1 MRKGVNPAVGSQ
13 RSAAGMTYDS
23 GYLLCCLLSLLCVLC
38 PVFVVPCAAVEKTT
52 ITSDSLV
59 YDEKTSTYVA
69 TGHARIERGLAV
81 LEADEVRYHEKTSE
95 AEAEGSVVYEDQSIR
110 IKAKRAAFN
119 LDSKTGTLYDAE
131 VFSKKDNYHIKG
143 VELEKTGE
151 KEFKSSDAS
160 FTTCDAPVPEWCFR
174 GKDIDLVVGDTLK
187 ARDIVFDIKGR
198 PVAYFP
204 YLSAPVDNERKTG
217 FLLPSVGLVKDK
229 GLHYTQQFFLV
240 LSENRD
246 ATFLLDAYTKRG
258 IGEGIEYRFVETG
271 GAKGDFWVY
280 HLYDTTL
287 KDHFWDLKG
296 VLEKRE
302 NDEKFNAFLK
312 LDYINSIKFY
322 TEYNSYLLAG
332 MRAYVDSASYLS
344 ETSAKFLETNGE
356 VSQKFGDSRLYL
368 RTQYLFNLDSSI
380 EQSTVPQRLPE
391 VGYSVNPSGIGPVT
405 FSLSSSIANFWR
417 EQGARGQRLDVYPRF
432 SYSFGKDIT
441 ILQSLGLRETAYSLS
456 QSDDFGSSPHRESFD
471 YSVTAHTRLVK
482 QYGAFLH
489 ILEPSLG
496 FTYIPDARSN
506 LPLFDST
513 ELYTKTA
520 TGELALLNRF
530 ADKSGEFLTVRLR
543 QDVDAYQGNRAFQP
557 VKIDALLQRPLLFRT
572 EAQVS
577 VQSGTLEVLNS
588 DIGITIPGNATL
600 ALGERYNRADD
611 TMFYSLGLNAVFTK
625 TLSTESSFWFDAKN
639 GGLKDIVAKLK
650 YQAQCWGVTTVLTKN
665 QSNLSVTVHFTLL
678 GLGSIKL

>member
-1 MRKGVNPAVGSQ
+1 MRSTMQG
-13 RSAAGMTYDS
+13 AGCNKHKVKCKAGRAKFMPFLVCA
-23 GYLLCCLLSLLCVLC
+23 LLLVLC
-38 PVFVVPCAAVEKTT
+38 ALPCAAVEKTT

-59 YDEKTSTYVA
+59 YDEKTSTYIA

-81 LEADEVRYHEKTSE
+81 LEADEVRYHEKTSG
-95 AEAEGSVVYEDQSIR
+95 AEAEGSVVYEDQAIR
-110 IKAKRAAFN
+110 LKAKRAVFN
-119 LDSKTGTLYDAE
+119 LDSKTGTIYDAE
-131 VFSKKDNYHIKG
+131 IFSKKDNYHITG
-143 VELEKTGE
+143 VEIEKTGE
-151 KEFKSSDAS
+151 REYRASEAS
-160 FTTCDAPVPEWCFR
+160 FTTCDAPLPAWCFS
-174 GKDIDLVVGDTLK
+174 GKDVDLVVGDTLK
-187 ARDIVFDIKGR
+187 ARNIVFDIKGQ
-198 PVAYFP
+198 PVAYSP
-204 YLSAPVDNERKTG
+204 YFSAPVDNERKTG
-217 FLLPSVGLVKDK
+217 LLIPSVGLVKDK
-229 GLHYTQQFFLV
+229 GIHYAQQFFLV

-246 ATFLLDAYTKRG
+246 ATFLLDGYSKRG

-280 HLYDTTL
+280 HLYDTSFGE
-287 KDHFWDLKG
+287 HFWDFKG
-296 VLEKRE
+296 VYENREK
-302 NDEKFNAFLK
+302 DDKPNAFLK

-332 MRAYVDSASYLS
+332 MKAYTDSASYLS
-344 ETSAKFLETNGE
+344 MTSAKFLETNGE

-368 RTQYLFNLDSSI
+368 RMQYLFNLDSSI

-391 VGYSVNPSGIGPVT
+391 VGYAVNPSGIGPVT

-417 EQGARGQRLDVYPRF
+417 ESDARGQRLDVFPRF

-520 TGELALLNRF
+520 TGELSLLNRF
-530 ADKSGEFLTVRLR
+530 ADKKGEFLTVRLR

-557 VKIDALLQRPLLFRT
+557 VKIDALLQRPFLLRT
-572 EAQVS
+572 ETQVS
-577 VQSGTLEVLNS
+577 VQSGTLEIMNS
-588 DIGITIPGNATL
+588 DLGITMPGNATL
-600 ALGERYNRADD
+600 ALGERYNRAEN
-611 TMFYSLGLNAVFTK
+611 TMFYSVGLNAVFSK
-625 TLSTESSFWFDAKN
+625 TLSTESSFWYDAKN
-639 GGLKDIVAKLK
+639 GGLKDIIAKLK
-650 YQAQCWGVTTVLTKN
+650 YQAQCWGVTTMLTKN